1 MVAAGL
7 VVGGGAVMAAPLVLT
22 AVGFGSAGVVGGSI
36 AAAWQATIGNVAAG
50 SFFAACQSAG
60 AAGISATTSAAIGS
74 AGAAVGSG
82 LSYLGSALGGGKTA
96 KNQSTN
102 EPEDSDEMKGCV
114 CSDGSV
120 KRRREMGSVTSS
132 SLMER
137 VGVVCG
143 YTMGMVI
150 LCMAAAILINHWIS
164 TQPPAASLVKR
175 LPDIRDPK
183 VRQNV
188 WKVVQDVK
196 VAIAKVGRSSEF
208 DKVKRLWDSH
218 PVARND
224 AAAAT
229 LFPATHSAALI
240 LTLIVTSIATFF
252 S

>member
-82 LSYLGSALGGGKTA
+82 LSYLGSA
-96 KNQSTN
+96 KNQGTN
-102 EPEDSDEMKGCV
+102 EPEDSDGMKGCV
-114 CSDGSV
+114 CSNGSV
-120 KRRREMGSVTSS
+120 KRRRETGEVTSSS